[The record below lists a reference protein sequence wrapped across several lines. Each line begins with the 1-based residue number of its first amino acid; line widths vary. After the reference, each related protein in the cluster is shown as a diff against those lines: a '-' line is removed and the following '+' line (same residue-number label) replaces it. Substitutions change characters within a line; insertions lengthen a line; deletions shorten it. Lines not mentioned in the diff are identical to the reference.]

1 MDVLAG
7 GGEWILTGGG
17 VLGPAG
23 GGAVVHGLAG
33 GGAGGGFTGGEMAGR
48 VSTRDVG
55 GGRRE
60 SPHQTSKSSSFLS
73 DRVIH
78 EGLIP
83 VTSLCVDTEVLLAQ
97 VGLVAKVEIMILN
110 FDI

>member
-78 EGLIP
+78 EGLANEGLIP
-83 VTSLCVDTEVLLAQ
+83 AHLCVWTQKYSLPR
-97 VGLVAKVEIMILN
+97 
-110 FDI
+110 

>member
-1 MDVLAG
+1 M
-7 GGEWILTGGG
+7 
-17 VLGPAG
+17 
-23 GGAVVHGLAG
+23 
-33 GGAGGGFTGGEMAGR
+33 
-48 VSTRDVG
+48 
-55 GGRRE
+55 GRRE
-60 SPHQTSKSSSFLS
+60 SPHQTSKSHHLFLS

-78 EGLIP
+78 DRLIP

>member
-17 VLGPAG
+17 
-23 GGAVVHGLAG
+23 
-33 GGAGGGFTGGEMAGR
+33 MAGR

-83 VTSLCVDTEVLLAQ
+83 AHLCVWTQKYSLPR
-97 VGLVAKVEIMILN
+97 
-110 FDI
+110 

>member
-7 GGEWILTGGG
+7 GGEWIL
-17 VLGPAG
+17 
-23 GGAVVHGLAG
+23 
-33 GGAGGGFTGGEMAGR
+33 TGGEMAGR

-60 SPHQTSKSSSFLS
+60 GPHQPSQSSSFLS

-83 VTSLCVDTEVLLAQ
+83 AHLCVWTQKYSLPR
-97 VGLVAKVEIMILN
+97 
-110 FDI
+110 